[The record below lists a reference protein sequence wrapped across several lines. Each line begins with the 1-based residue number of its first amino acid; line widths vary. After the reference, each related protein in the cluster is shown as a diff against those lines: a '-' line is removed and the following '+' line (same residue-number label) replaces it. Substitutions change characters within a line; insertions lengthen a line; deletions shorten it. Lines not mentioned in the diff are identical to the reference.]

1 MRKSKVFG
9 LLVFALV
16 AVIMWSALNQEGIDD
31 LEVKFVA
38 LDASRN
44 ENNTGPVVR
53 RYLVKVND
61 TVWSDLERYGDLMP
75 YTKLGKTEVFF
86 FLEGSP
92 MPSRI
97 QLEGSPFETRFNE
110 HVLAVYEKNN
120 MGQVSLKKID

>member
-16 AVIMWSALNQEGIDD
+16 AVIMWSALKQEGIDD

-38 LDASRN
+38 LDAARN
-44 ENNTGPVVR
+44 ENNIGPVVR

-97 QLEGSPFETRFNE
+97 QLEGSPFETRFNG